1 MNTMRKRLITLTIL
15 IAFGLSACAFIQ
27 GSPTPIPT
35 PTPTLAPNELVK
47 AYGTKPYLS
56 SKLTL
61 ASETSITIT
70 WTQSSKE
77 LFAIWFLYDSTPN
90 LPNPALYRI
99 LVENT
104 TQPSQGAKTY
114 LIPAGDWL
122 LQVEQAN
129 GPWSV
134 VVSKTK

>member
-1 MNTMRKRLITLTIL
+1 MTL
-15 IAFGLSACAFIQ
+15 GLSACAFMQ
-27 GSPTPIPT
+27 GTPTPIPT

-61 ASETSITIT
+61 DSETSIHIT
-70 WTQSSKE
+70 WTQSGKG
-77 LFAIWFLYDSTPN
+77 LFAIWFIYSSVPN
-90 LPNPALYRI
+90 LPDPTLYRI

-104 TQPSQGAKTY
+104 TQPSQGSKTY
-114 LIPAGDWL
+114 LIPAGEWL

-134 VVSKTK
+134 VVTKTK

>member
-1 MNTMRKRLITLTIL
+1 MTLV
-15 IAFGLSACAFIQ
+15 LSACAFMP
-27 GSPTPIPT
+27 GTPTPLPT
-35 PTPTLAPNELVK
+35 PTPTLAPNELIK

-61 ASETSITIT
+61 AAETSITIT

-77 LFAIWFLYDSTPN
+77 LFAIWFLYDGTVN
-90 LPNPALYRI
+90 LPNPALYRL

-134 VVSKTK
+134 VVTKTK

>member
-1 MNTMRKRLITLTIL
+1 MRKRLITLTIL
-15 IAFGLSACAFIQ
+15 ILLVLSACGFMPAT
-27 GSPTPIPT
+27 PTPLPT
-35 PTPTLAPNELVK
+35 PTPTLAPNELIK

-56 SKLTL
+56 PKLTL
-61 ASETSITIT
+61 AVETSITIT
-70 WTQSSKE
+70 WTQSSKG
-77 LFAIWFLYDSTPN
+77 LFAIWFIYDSETN
-90 LPNPALYRI
+90 LPNPALHRT

-104 TQPSQGAKTY
+104 TQPSQGSKTY

-134 VVSKTK
+134 VVTKTK

>member
-1 MNTMRKRLITLTIL
+1 MMRKRLIILTIL
-15 IAFGLSACAFIQ
+15 IALGLSACAFMP
-27 GSPTPIPT
+27 GTPTAVPA
-35 PTPTLAPNELVK
+35 PTPTLAPNELIK

-61 ASETSITIT
+61 AVETSITIT

-77 LFAIWFLYDSTPN
+77 LFAIWFLYDGTLN
-90 LPNPALYRI
+90 LSNPALYRI

-104 TQPSQGAKTY
+104 TQPSQGAKPY
-114 LIPAGDWL
+114 LIPAGEWL

-134 VVSKTK
+134 VVTKTK